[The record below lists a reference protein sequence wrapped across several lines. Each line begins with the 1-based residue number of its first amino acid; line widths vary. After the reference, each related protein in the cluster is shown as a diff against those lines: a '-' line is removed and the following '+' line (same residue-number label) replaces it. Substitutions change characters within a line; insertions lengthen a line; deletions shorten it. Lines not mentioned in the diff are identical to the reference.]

1 MLTDL
6 SDLRVRDLLQ
16 LETRVVAELRSRGLV
31 RTSNKPLAD
40 IAERVVWVAR
50 GGVLE
55 PNSTKSHDVTDP
67 NGRRI
72 QVKAMGGRAAG
83 RSAKFG
89 SFRSFE
95 FDTAVFLVFAPDSFD
110 LTLAREVRED
120 EIEAGARYSPRT
132 NARQPTLRQIERLGI
147 DVTDEMRAAYDALDG
162 DVVRFRN
169 GPTSGSK
176 K

>member
-40 IAERVVWVAR
+40 IAERVVLVAR

-72 QVKAMGGRAAG
+72 QVKAMGRRAAG

-95 FDTAVFLVFAPDSFD
+95 F
-110 LTLAREVRED
+110 TLAREVRED
-120 EIEAGARYSPRT
+120 EIEAVARYSPRT

-147 DVTDEMRAAYDALDG
+147 DVTDEMRAAYDTLDAARL
-162 DVVRFRN
+162 DQ
-169 GPTSGSK
+169 P
-176 K
+176 